1 MVDGLHCHAMRHILH
16 TGQTRCYDAIG
27 REIDCQGSGQDA
39 EFLRGAPWPLPRFE
53 TQGAVAVD
61 HATGLSW
68 TIDANIGV
76 FPCTWREA
84 FAQIAELNQQQYG
97 GYGDWRLPNR
107 NELRSL
113 VSYQAKNPAL
123 PDGRPFVNVFLGW
136 YWSST
141 TAAIHPGYAWSVH
154 LEGARM
160 FYGRKNQECLVW
172 PVRGTGNGLLPSTGQ
187 QQCFDGDGRVIECS
201 GTGQDGGLRLGSPWP
216 DPRFIVTD
224 DVVQDRLTNLFWLKH
239 ADLTG
244 EPVAWQQALE
254 SLAEWRLNR
263 GDRNICWR
271 LPTIN
276 ALASIVDCDACCPAL
291 PAGYPFTGLQPSYWA
306 STTSFFETDWAW
318 VLYLDKGACGVGH
331 KPGKTFHVWPV
342 GWLRR

>member
-1 MVDGLHCHAMRHILH
+1 MSNELCRHAIRHILH
-16 TGQTRCYDAIG
+16 TGQTRCYDATG

-39 EFLRGAPWPLPRFE
+39 EFLRGAPWPQPRFE
-53 TQGAVAVD
+53 VQGAVAVD
-61 HATGLSW
+61 HATGLIW
-68 TIDANIGV
+68 TIDANIDG

-84 FAQIAELNQQQYG
+84 FAQITELNQQQHG
-97 GYGDWRLPNR
+97 GYSDWRLPNR

-123 PDGRPFVNVFLGW
+123 PAGHPFVNFFLGW

-141 TAAIHPGYAWSVH
+141 TAAINPAYAWSVH

-160 FYGRKNQECLVW
+160 FYGRKDQGYLFW

-187 QQCFDGDGRVIECS
+187 RQCFDEDGKGIEYS
-201 GTGQDGGLRLGSPWP
+201 GTGQDGGLQLGSSWP
-216 DPRFIVTD
+216 DPRFTFTG
-224 DVVQDRLTNLFWLKH
+224 DVVHDRLTHLFWFKH

-244 EPVAWQQALE
+244 APVDWQQALE
-254 SLAEWRLNR
+254 SIAQWRQKR
-263 GDRNICWR
+263 EKGNICWR

-276 ALASIVDCDACCPAL
+276 ELASLVDCEACLPAL
-291 PAGYPFTGLQPSYWA
+291 PAEHPFTGVQPSYWT

>member
-1 MVDGLHCHAMRHILH
+1 MVDVLHCHAMRHILH

-141 TAAIHPGYAWSVH
+141 TAAINPSYAWSVH

-187 QQCFDGDGRVIECS
+187 QQCFDGDGGAIECS
-201 GTGQDGGLRLGSPWP
+201 GTVQDGDLRLVSC
-216 DPRFIVTD
+216 
-224 DVVQDRLTNLFWLKH
+224 QL
-239 ADLTG
+239 
-244 EPVAWQQALE
+244 
-254 SLAEWRLNR
+254 S
-263 GDRNICWR
+263 
-271 LPTIN
+271 
-276 ALASIVDCDACCPAL
+276 S
-291 PAGYPFTGLQPSYWA
+291 
-306 STTSFFETDWAW
+306 
-318 VLYLDKGACGVGH
+318 VG
-331 KPGKTFHVWPV
+331 
-342 GWLRR
+342 